1 MPTLRPVSSAAL
13 RTLRK
18 RSSCSSYVPWL
29 RFKRATS
36 IPASTRALIWS
47 YESVAGPRVQTIF
60 ARRMYRAY
68 DLLVGREP
76 DDSNRPTTAG
86 LTVVDKCRSV
96 RGCAPMSA
104 LVTLGRRVR
113 RLPACCLAA
122 ALLLPDHC
130 LAVARPP

>member
-36 IPASTRALIWS
+36 MPASTRALIWS
-47 YESVAGPRVQTIF
+47 YESVAGPRVQTIL

-68 DLLVGREP
+68 DLLVSREHGHG
-76 DDSNRPTTAG
+76 NCPTTAG
-86 LTVVDKCRSV
+86 LTLVDKYRSV
-96 RGCAPMSA
+96 RGAALMSI
-104 LVTLGRRVR
+104 LVTLSGRVR
-113 RLPACCLAA
+113 VLPVAA
-122 ALLLPDHC
+122 ADI
-130 LAVARPP
+130 